1 MEILKKENYWIWLL
15 LFFFSGG
22 SSNLVLGALLD
33 VFDKNAWYAKPK
45 NWIIGFACLIIPG
58 LIMIMAFYIEILSK
72 TNAKLNTPGKEV
84 YLSTYIWLLYL
95 IIPIIGWIIFLVQLV
110 YLSVWPVIMIYKGN
124 GDKNEKK

>member
-1 MEILKKENYWIWLL
+1 MLNEQKIHNEW
-15 LFFFSGG
+15 
-22 SSNLVLGALLD
+22 
-33 VFDKNAWYAKPK
+33 
-45 NWIIGFACLIIPG
+45 ACKC
-58 LIMIMAFYIEILSK
+58 EK